1 MIILSGSSH
10 IHIDLGDNHLTLPT
24 VRPPLPRWP
33 VEKVCIQ
40 LLLDFHL
47 KSSSPD
53 LQRKFICAH
62 IYFILDSFQMPD
74 AEWDETAT
82 ASFNSSDTI
91 TAWGDEEDED
101 GSQTEITGIWS
112 DNVGQD
118 NILMV
123 QLPEVKKSRGN
134 KRKRSDDID
143 NQVRVKRCRATF
155 GEDARES
162 WCKPC
167 RSKKKGATCL
177 RLSSI

>member
-1 MIILSGSSH
+1 MS
-10 IHIDLGDNHLTLPT
+10 
-24 VRPPLPRWP
+24 
-33 VEKVCIQ
+33 
-40 LLLDFHL
+40 
-47 KSSSPD
+47 
-53 LQRKFICAH
+53 
-62 IYFILDSFQMPD
+62 D
-74 AEWDETAT
+74 AKWDETAT

-91 TAWGDEEDED
+91 TAWGDEEDEA
-101 GSQTEITGIWS
+101 GSQTEIAGIWS
-112 DNVGQD
+112 DNIGQD

-155 GEDARES
+155 GDDDRES

-167 RSKKKGATCL
+167 RSKKKGAICL